1 MPPPRKHRHLAGCLG
16 PGGDQGAASTVVEV
30 LRLGAVQGICS
41 LSDVAMCHSEKG
53 QFKDLSPPRCQRP
66 PWHQKLETALV
77 PNG

>member
-1 MPPPRKHRHLAGCLG
+1 M
-16 PGGDQGAASTVVEV
+16 VEV

-53 QFKDLSPPRCQRP
+53 QFKDLSPPRYQRP